1 MRFGVLGPLA
11 VWAADGNLARIP
23 ELKVRGVLADLLVHA
38 GRPVP
43 VRQLVDDLWG
53 DLLPENPTAALQ
65 TRVSQLRR
73 ALDAAETGA
82 RELVVSQPPG
92 YLLRVEPD
100 AVDEG
105 RFRALVRRARA
116 AGDPRVRASML
127 AEALALWRGPAY
139 ADFDDAP
146 FARWAIDRLEEE
158 RLVAEEERAEARL
171 ELGEHALLVGDL
183 AVLAAQHPLRQR
195 LRAAQMR
202 ALYRSGRHSEAL
214 DTYRELR
221 GQLADQLG
229 LEPAAELVALEQ
241 AILRQDPGL
250 VVPPSEAS
258 VPTATNMATAT
269 TRPRTNLPAMLTS
282 LIGQDA
288 ALVEV
293 RARLAEGRLVTLT
306 GPGGVGK
313 TRLAVEVAGQLV
325 DAYADGVWLVDLA
338 ALGQGAGAGQVAT
351 AMLVRLITGTL
362 GRDVTGAPAAD
373 AGDPAEE
380 LVGRLCDQ
388 EMLLVLDNCEH
399 LLDPVAKLS
408 ELLLRAAPRVRIL
421 ATTREPLRIQ
431 GELLWEVPPLAL
443 PDRAA
448 VEPAELEQSAAVRL
462 FVTRVAATVPGFRLD
477 ARNAS
482 TVAGICRR
490 LDGIPL
496 SLELAATQ
504 VRALGVKE
512 IAARLDDR
520 FRLLSAGLR
529 GAPARQQTLRAV
541 IDWSWRLLTEQEQA
555 VLRRVGPH
563 AGTWTLQAAE
573 AVCAGDGVDAVDVP
587 PLLARLVDRSLV
599 ARVEAPAGVRYRLL
613 ESVRAYCL
621 ERLRESGEH
630 EHLQQRHADYF
641 ACLSSR
647 AEPLLYGHHELLT
660 HLTERPPQQEAFP
673 VPGGQAEREPSGR
686 VRSGDATPIAYDRSG
701 KGPPLILIGGA
712 LNDRRTYEPLA
723 ASLGRHL
730 TVLSYDR
737 RGRGASGDTSP
748 YRVECEIEDLQALV
762 QAAGGSAYAFGVS
775 SGAVLAVQAAAR
787 GVHLTRLVL
796 AEPPFILDDT
806 RSQVAADLIPRL
818 EELISSGRRGD
829 AVELFLTEAIEMPL
843 EVVAPMRS
851 APTWPVLEALA
862 HTIVYDL
869 TIMGDFTLPTEWAS
883 VTAPTLVLV
892 GQYSASW
899 RQNTARATASTLP
912 NGVLRSI
919 TGHPHDAPPEVLA
932 PILLEFL
939 SGQ

>member
-11 VWAADGNLARIP
+11 VWTAEGNLARIP

-53 DLLPENPTAALQ
+53 DLLPENPTGALQ

-73 ALDAAETGA
+73 ALDVAEPGA

-100 AVDEG
+100 ALDEG

-171 ELGEHALLVGDL
+171 ELGEHALLVGEL
-183 AVLAAQHPLRQR
+183 AVLTAQHPLRQR

-214 DTYRELR
+214 DTYRDLR

-250 VVPPSEAS
+250 ALPPSEAS
-258 VPTATNMATAT
+258 VTTATNAATAT

-282 LIGQDA
+282 LIGQEA
-288 ALVEV
+288 ALGEV

-338 ALGQGAGAGQVAT
+338 ALGQGAGAGQDAT
-351 AMLVRLITGTL
+351 GMLVRLITGTL
-362 GRDVTGAPAAD
+362 GRDATGAPAAD
-373 AGDPAEE
+373 AGDPAEQ
-380 LVGRLCDQ
+380 LAGRLRDQ
-388 EMLLVLDNCEH
+388 ETLLVLDNCEH

-443 PDRAA
+443 PDRTA
-448 VEPAELEQSAAVRL
+448 VEPAELEQMAAVRL

-477 ARNAS
+477 ARNAR

-496 SLELAATQ
+496 SLELAATR

-512 IAARLDDR
+512 VAARLDDR

-555 VLRRVGPH
+555 VLRRVAPH

-573 AVCAGDGVDAVDVP
+573 AVCAGDGGTP
-587 PLLARLVDRSLV
+587 PTSRRCWPGWWTARWSPGSRPRPGCAIGCWS
-599 ARVEAPAGVRYRLL
+599 RCAPTAWN
-613 ESVRAYCL
+613 
-621 ERLRESGEH
+621 
-630 EHLQQRHADYF
+630 
-641 ACLSSR
+641 ACTSR
-647 AEPLLYGHHELLT
+647 AST
-660 HLTERPPQQEAFP
+660 ST
-673 VPGGQAEREPSGR
+673 ST
-686 VRSGDATPIAYDRSG
+686 SATP
-701 KGPPLILIGGA
+701 
-712 LNDRRTYEPLA
+712 T
-723 ASLGRHL
+723 
-730 TVLSYDR
+730 
-737 RGRGASGDTSP
+737 TSP
-748 YRVECEIEDLQALV
+748 ACPATPSRCCTATT
-762 QAAGGSAYAFGVS
+762 S
-775 SGAVLAVQAAAR
+775 S
-787 GVHLTRLVL
+787 
-796 AEPPFILDDT
+796 
-806 RSQVAADLIPRL
+806 
-818 EELISSGRRGD
+818 
-829 AVELFLTEAIEMPL
+829 
-843 EVVAPMRS
+843 
-851 APTWPVLEALA
+851 
-862 HTIVYDL
+862 
-869 TIMGDFTLPTEWAS
+869 
-883 VTAPTLVLV
+883 
-892 GQYSASW
+892 
-899 RQNTARATASTLP
+899 
-912 NGVLRSI
+912 
-919 TGHPHDAPPEVLA
+919 
-932 PILLEFL
+932 
-939 SGQ
+939 